1 MSPAEYG
8 LSRTFG
14 SLSRSVLGR
23 GDPACLGRSGGDPGI
38 DELWLI
44 RKAVRATLSDPDRSW
59 ILDAAVGH
67 NVSVRSMLP
76 ISAIGRL

>member
-1 MSPAEYG
+1 MGCQERLEVCRGASWAEETG
-8 LSRTFG
+8 
-14 SLSRSVLGR
+14 VLR
-23 GDPACLGRSGGDPGI
+23 ALRRWDTGI